1 MSQLKALQDRF
12 VAGGYRAASTSDLAL
27 VIQALRNELGDT
39 DPVAPTQTAGD
50 EDVELA
56 AAAEAPA
63 SEDTPTASDA
73 TPTQEAAPA
82 AEEPT
87 WNPNS

>member
-12 VAGGYRAASTSDLAL
+12 IAGGYRTASTSDLAL
-27 VIQALRNELGDT
+27 VIQALRNELGDI

-50 EDVELA
+50 EDAEPA

-73 TPTQEAAPA
+73 TPIEEAALV

-87 WNPNS
+87 WNPDP